1 MQLALDQ
8 IVFKYNKKYLGC
20 IQLFSIIIK
29 SKYNKS
35 NLKSFDLIFIQ
46 NEFKI

>member
-20 IQLFSIIIK
+20 VQLFNIIIK

-35 NLKSFDLIFIQ
+35 NLKFFYLIFI
-46 NEFKI
+46 